1 MGTHGAFPTSHWYQS
16 YVNMLHEAFIQFIAY
31 LIICIFVTLYV
42 LLGSALIRIC
52 FEHILDAYQLLLV
65 STLSIAFLTYL
76 GDNVRRITW
85 AVIALLSEV
94 AYEFLVFAIGT
105 FAAARAVFTVLII
118 TVRIYRP
125 LLTVVCDNR
134 PDWLNLV

>member
-1 MGTHGAFPTSHWYQS
+1 
-16 YVNMLHEAFIQFIAY
+16 MLHEAFIQFIAY

-65 STLSIAFLTYL
+65 SSLSIAFLTYL

-105 FAAARAVFTVLII
+105 FAAAGAVFTVLII